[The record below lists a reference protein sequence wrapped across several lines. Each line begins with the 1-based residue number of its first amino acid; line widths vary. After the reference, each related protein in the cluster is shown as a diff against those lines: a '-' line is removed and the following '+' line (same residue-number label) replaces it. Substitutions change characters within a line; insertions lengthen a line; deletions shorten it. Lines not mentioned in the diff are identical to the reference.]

1 VFRSSNTLG
10 ELRSRV
16 LIIDDSVDVHDLLRG
31 RLKYD
36 ELEFESAFT
45 AEDGFKKAVV
55 FLPDLILLDLA
66 LGNDRGLDLLRELK
80 EDPRTRSLPVIIVSS
95 SHSPEAKVAAFDLGS
110 VDYITKPFELIEL
123 RVRIRSAL
131 RMHQLLQMLAQRAQI
146 DGLTGLWNR
155 AFFDK
160 RWLEEYARSQRHA
173 HPLSL
178 ALLDLDHFKGIND
191 KYGHPIGDIVLQ
203 TVARVLQRE
212 CRQHDLACRFGG
224 EEFVIV
230 MPDTKTAEA
239 EVLCERIR
247 HAVEQCVWSRAPELK
262 VTASIGVSGCNGSAQ
277 VSAEEWVEIVDRN
290 LYTAKRNNR
299 NRVIASEIPSN
310 AVMPMR
316 SAG

>member
-1 VFRSSNTLG
+1 MIRSLGSLG
-10 ELRSRV
+10 ETRSRV
-16 LIIDDSVDVHDLLRG
+16 LIIDDSVDVHDLVRG
-31 RLKYD
+31 RLKHD
-36 ELEFESAFT
+36 DLEFESAFT
-45 AEDGFKKAVV
+45 SEEGFKKAVV
-55 FLPDLILLDLA
+55 FLPDLILLDLT
-66 LGNDRGLDLLRELK
+66 LGPDRGLELLRELK
-80 EDPRTRSLPVIIVSS
+80 DDPRTRSLPVIIVSS
-95 SHSPEAKVAAFDLGS
+95 SHAPEAKVAAFDLGA

-160 RWLEEYARSQRHA
+160 RWVEEYTRSQRHA

-178 ALLDLDHFKGIND
+178 ALLDLDHFKNIND
-191 KYGHPIGDIVLQ
+191 KHGHPIGDLVLQ
-203 TVARVLQRE
+203 SVARVLQRE

-247 HAVEQCVWSRAPELK
+247 RGIEESRWPRSPELL
-262 VTASIGVSGCNGSAQ
+262 VTASVGVAGCNGAAQ
-277 VSAEEWVEIVDRN
+277 SSSEEWVEIVDPGR
-290 LYTAKRNNR
+290 
-299 NRVIASEIPSN
+299 
-310 AVMPMR
+310 
-316 SAG
+316 